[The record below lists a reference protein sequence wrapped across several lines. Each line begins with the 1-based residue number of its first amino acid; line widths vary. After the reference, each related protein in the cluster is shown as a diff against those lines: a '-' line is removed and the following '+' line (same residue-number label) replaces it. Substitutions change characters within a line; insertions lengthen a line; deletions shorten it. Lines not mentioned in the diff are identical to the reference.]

1 MSKDLYVVAEQRDGE
16 IAKVTLEL
24 LGEATKLAADL
35 GEKVVGVLMGD
46 GIKGKA
52 QEMIEAGADKVIVIE
67 DPMLAEYVTEPY
79 TKALTALIKEYDPNI
94 VLFGASSIGRDLAPR
109 VAARI
114 HTGLTADCTHLDVD
128 MGIYKDFLRGA
139 STLPEAKIDGMATA
153 KVMGKDHDVSRDLK
167 MTRPAFGGN
176 LMATIICPRFRPSMA
191 TVRPG
196 VMKKAAYDE
205 AKAKAVKVT
214 KYDVKLDAADLQT
227 EVVEVVKA
235 AKKLVDL
242 VGADYI
248 VSVGRGIS
256 KDVEGGI
263 KLAHEL
269 ADVLGGVVGG
279 SRVAIDSGWL
289 TADHQVGQTGKTVHP
304 KVYVALGI
312 SGSIQHKAGMSES
325 ECIIAVNK
333 NDTAPIF
340 EIADYGICG
349 DLFKVTPML
358 IEAFKAA
365 KASK

>member
-1 MSKDLYVVAEQRDGE
+1 MEAKTKDLWVFIETEEDGSPK
-16 IAKVTLEL
+16 KVGLEL
-24 LGEATKLAADL
+24 LNPGRRLADKQGGKLVAVVIGDNIAASVEAA
-35 GEKVVGVLMGD
+35 GSH
-46 GIKGKA
+46 
-52 QEMIEAGADKVIVIE
+52 GADQVIAVE
-67 DPMLAEYVTEPY
+67 GPEYKSYSTDAY
-79 TKALTALIKEYDPNI
+79 ANALCHMVEKYGPSTLMIGATPN
-94 VLFGASSIGRDLAPR
+94 GRDMGPR
-109 VAARI
+109 VSCRLN
-114 HTGLTADCTHLDVD
+114 TGLTADCTAVD
-128 MGIYKDFLRGA
+128 
-139 STLPEAKIDGMATA
+139 IDEESGNVAW
-153 KVMGKDHDVSRDLK
+153 
-167 MTRPAFGGN
+167 TRPAFGGN

-242 VGADYI
+242 IGADYI

-333 NDTAPIF
+333 NETAPIF